1 MKSKESVPS
10 SSAPG
15 SSTLELG
22 DIQGLVVRGYSYFN
36 IRYFILNIRD
46 GVPGGVEGA
55 QALLRAILPGGGA
68 PLTITTAQP
77 WGSVDPPYCLNIGV
91 TSAGLTKLIGTSNY
105 GTVQSAT
112 TEILDSFIAGAVAQ
126 ANYVGDTGTSAPAN
140 WWPEPNWKLPSR
152 PSNDAMDLLICLYT
166 RDPAVRDQ
174 LTTTLLE
181 MIPNCAD
188 GQPAV
193 VPVFVQ
199 DADPL
204 PPVTGAPAESI
215 PIHFGYADGFS
226 QPRIQG
232 TPWDDPGDPNDDSP
246 MVPAQHFVVA
256 PVADYYNAHS
266 FLVNGSFG
274 AFRLLYQDV
283 EAFHNFLG
291 SSATQSPAVLAAK
304 MCGRWLDGTPL
315 EVSPDSPHPNPPLTG
330 VDFTNFDYLNAT
342 PHQKGPRESDA
353 FGQNCPYAA
362 HTRRTNPRD
371 DTFVL
376 GDTAS
381 DGSHPYAE
389 MHRIRRFATPY
400 GPPYV
405 PNSDVNDEPRGL
417 VGLFMGANLSLQ
429 FEFIMQTWISS
440 LPGQF
445 RFPDQS
451 PNTSGID
458 PLFGPQDDDSQSGDF
473 EFDYCISPPSTY
485 TTVPDLSRFIVTKGG
500 LYVFLPSVTALGLM
514 AKGEI
519 VPTGC

>member
-1 MKSKESVPS
+1 M
-10 SSAPG
+10 
-15 SSTLELG
+15 
-22 DIQGLVVRGYSYFN
+22 VVRA
-36 IRYFILNIRD
+36 R
-46 GVPGGVEGA
+46 
-55 QALLRAILPGGGA
+55 
-68 PLTITTAQP
+68 T
-77 WGSVDPPYCLNIGV
+77 
-91 TSAGLTKLIGTSNY
+91 
-105 GTVQSAT
+105 
-112 TEILDSFIAGAVAQ
+112 
-126 ANYVGDTGTSAPAN
+126 
-140 WWPEPNWKLPSR
+140 
-152 PSNDAMDLLICLYT
+152 
-166 RDPAVRDQ
+166 
-174 LTTTLLE
+174 
-181 MIPNCAD
+181 
-188 GQPAV
+188 
-193 VPVFVQ
+193 
-199 DADPL
+199 
-204 PPVTGAPAESI
+204 
-215 PIHFGYADGFS
+215 
-226 QPRIQG
+226 QPRALTLHQE
-232 TPWDDPGDPNDDSP
+232 TCRD
-246 MVPAQHFVVA
+246 AA
-256 PVADYYNAHS
+256 K
-266 FLVNGSFG
+266 
-274 AFRLLYQDV
+274 RLLLDFKGKSRDRFDIV
-283 EAFHNFLG
+283 G
-291 SSATQSPAVLAAK
+291 SRA
-304 MCGRWLDGTPL
+304 
-315 EVSPDSPHPNPPLTG
+315 
-330 VDFTNFDYLNAT
+330 
-342 PHQKGPRESDA
+342 RESDA